1 MFLFIAFLIF
11 TGALMAAGYYVWSVP
26 QQHSEDVLSARL
38 RELRVS
44 GGGARSR
51 TSNDLLRREQ
61 RGALAFL
68 GDFVAWVGV
77 LRRLQEYIEQAN
89 LKYRATDVFVLC
101 VIIAAFVYVVLG
113 LAGLTLLILRIGF
126 SIALGSIPVIY
137 ISRVR
142 ARRLNKFEAS
152 LPDAI

>member
-1 MFLFIAFLIF
+1 MFVFIAFLIF

-51 TSNDLLRREQ
+51 TANDLVRREQ
-61 RGALAFL
+61 RGAFAFL

-77 LRRLQEYIEQAN
+77 LRRLQAYIEQAN
-89 LKYRATDVFVLC
+89 LKYRATDVFALFLM
-101 VIIAAFVYVVLG
+101 IAA
-113 LAGLTLLILRIGF
+113 IGF
-126 SIALGSIPVIY
+126 VL
-137 ISRVR
+137 
-142 ARRLNKFEAS
+142 F
-152 LPDAI
+152 